1 MFGVGYHVATL
12 AMIAGLNE
20 VKGDLSDGHKKYHAA
35 LSKLK
40 LATPLGI
47 ITLNENRQA
56 TGSVFVN
63 EVAENSDGTLT
74 NKMVARVDNVTQTLG
89 MTADAFRK
97 MGLPSR
103 TTPDC
108 KALGGK

>member
-1 MFGVGYHVATL
+1 VATL

-20 VKGDLSDGHKKYHAA
+20 VKGDLGDGQKKFHAS

-40 LATPLGI
+40 LQTPVGVV
-47 ITLNENRQA
+47 TLNENRQA
-56 TGSVFVN
+56 TGSVFIN
-63 EVAENSDGTLT
+63 EVSANADGTLS
-74 NKMVARVDNVTQTLG
+74 NKMVGRVDNVTQTLG
-89 MTADAFRK
+89 MTPDAFRK